1 VKHSKGQWRHMLGRL
16 SVVLMLGAATIAG
29 SITATAAPT
38 QATPAKPIR
47 VVTEHWPGYTS
58 ATGTGAYFEML
69 YLVLKPD
76 PAPKV
81 QLMPFARAVVATER
95 QQADLVFAVTAR
107 DSQLLLR
114 SNLPMDWD
122 RIVAVYKKDARID
135 QAVRANQL
143 QQLRLSWRLGYNYG
157 SVVGVTTPGY
167 ETLSAEQG
175 VQLALNQRVDV
186 FLSEEDELNT
196 PQIQQW
202 LSKGATVQPVAIVPI
217 YVGFAPTERGREL
230 KQQWDH
236 SFIQAQHTP
245 EMQDFYRR
253 YPGMRVPAAE

>member
-1 VKHSKGQWRHMLGRL
+1 M
-16 SVVLMLGAATIAG
+16 
-29 SITATAAPT
+29 
-38 QATPAKPIR
+38 
-47 VVTEHWPGYTS
+47 
-58 ATGTGAYFEML
+58 
-69 YLVLKPD
+69 
-76 PAPKV
+76 
-81 QLMPFARAVVATER
+81 
-95 QQADLVFAVTAR
+95 
-107 DSQLLLR
+107 
-114 SNLPMDWD
+114 
-122 RIVAVYKKDARID
+122 
-135 QAVRANQL
+135 
-143 QQLRLSWRLGYNYG
+143 
-157 SVVGVTTPGY
+157 VGVTTPGY